1 MFVTKRNGNEEEVQ
15 FDKITERISK
25 LIKPDESKYI
35 NAILVGQKVVAYIH
49 TGITTEELD
58 IVSADRCIN
67 LSTTHPL
74 YSNLG
79 GRILVSNLH
88 KKTSDSFSETVIT
101 VQIDKYDD
109 DVSIV
114 SAGFCRNK
122 SFKPFAFKITD
133 DGLPKIIEDYD
144 IEMKS
149 KKKGFDVL
157 NLSSE
162 EKFQLLEKVFENGER
177 FQHSE
182 LVLQIRIVLDK
193 NFNGSKGKGENKI
206 IKLITESKNEGWLIQ
221 NGNRQPYELG
231 IPSV

>member
-79 GRILVSNLH
+79 SAAV
-88 KKTSDSFSETVIT
+88 TP
-101 VQIDKYDD
+101 VQCSGQPPAPIGCQ
-109 DVSIV
+109 S
-114 SAGFCRNK
+114 SG
-122 SFKPFAFKITD
+122 PFARLELTAVLTLRKSSTSLAIGCMTFAAPIPASPNQSGQCSGARIT
-133 DGLPKIIEDYD
+133 
-144 IEMKS
+144 
-149 KKKGFDVL
+149 
-157 NLSSE
+157 
-162 EKFQLLEKVFENGER
+162 
-177 FQHSE
+177 
-182 LVLQIRIVLDK
+182 
-193 NFNGSKGKGENKI
+193 GS
-206 IKLITESKNEGWLIQ
+206 L
-221 NGNRQPYELG
+221 
-231 IPSV
+231 